1 MRVIWLIFGALS
13 VMAVFAGVFLPL
25 LPTVPFLL
33 LAAFFFGKSSQ
44 RAHDWLLSHKHLGPA
59 ILDWQE
65 NGAINRK
72 SKYLSA
78 GSMVVVFTI
87 TVLFN
92 IPIYILIIQS
102 VILLSVFYFTWTRPN
117 A

>member
-1 MRVIWLIFGALS
+1 MRIVWLTFGALS
-13 VMAVFAGVFLPL
+13 VLAGFAGVFLPV

-44 RAHDWLLSHKHLGPA
+44 RAHGWLLSHQTLGPA
-59 ILDWQE
+59 IRDWQE
-65 NGAINRK
+65 NGAISRK

-87 TVLFN
+87 SVLFN
-92 IPIYILIIQS
+92 IPAYVLIIQL
-102 VILLSVFYFTWTRPN
+102 VILLSVSYFIWTRPDT
-117 A
+117 